1 MNKKIFKIL
10 YLIKKSLYIIKNEG
24 FKIFFKKIYLYFRPF
39 SETKIKKEK
48 LIIPIL
54 IDEFNKVDDKVSIII
69 PTKNAGNDFQFLL
82 NKIRIQ
88 KNLNEIEIIIIDSG
102 SNDNTLEI
110 ARNYTNLIFSIP
122 PEEFNHSITRNIAA
136 KKATGN
142 YLLFL
147 TQDVIPISELIIY
160 DMLKISKSDSKISII
175 TCRQIPRSD
184 ADLMAIYM
192 HYSFYKTIDI
202 YNDLIISSNNLDQ
215 LSPIQKRKISQTT
228 NTCSFINKN
237 LFMNYKFYNDYA
249 EDLNLSLRLLRDG
262 YKICYLY
269 SHAVIHSHNRDCLY
283 YFKANYKDRK
293 FIVPLLGINTFDWN
307 LYDIN
312 SVIISTIIFY
322 NICKLLI
329 KKYNFEMLI
338 EKMRNL
344 FYENLKLKKLII
356 SNQDDIEKFFYD
368 INRNYFTINNNLE
381 IEPNIINILLNNY
394 YNNII
399 NFREFLSI
407 YGIVEKNELE
417 NTMLK
422 ICTSTIGAVLGDYY
436 CYLKENNLLSDDII
450 DLDKIISRGI

>member
-1 MNKKIFKIL
+1 MNKKILKML
-10 YLIKKSLYIIKNEG
+10 YLIKKSIYIIKNEG
-24 FKIFFKKIYLYFRPF
+24 IKIFFKKIYLYFRPF

-54 IDEFNKVDDKVSIII
+54 VNEFNIIDDKVSVII

-82 NKIRIQ
+82 NKIKIQ
-88 KNLNEIEIIIIDSG
+88 KNLKEIEIIIIDSG

-110 ARNYTNLIFSIP
+110 GKKYTNLIFSIP
-122 PEEFNHSITRNIAA
+122 PEEFNHSKTRNIAA
-136 KKATGN
+136 QKATGN

-147 TQDVIPISELIIY
+147 TQDVIPISEYMIY

-184 ADLMAIYM
+184 SDLMAIYM

-202 YNDLIISSNNLDQ
+202 YNDLIVSSNNLNQ

-228 NTCSFINKN
+228 NTCSLINKN

-293 FIVPLLGINTFDWN
+293 FIVPLLGIKTFDWN

-312 SVIISTIIFY
+312 LVIKSTIIFY

-329 KKYNFEMLI
+329 KKYNLEILI

-344 FYENLKLKKLII
+344 FYENFNLKELII
-356 SNQDDIEKFFYD
+356 SNQDNIEKLFYNID
-368 INRNYFTINNNLE
+368 INYFIINNNLK
-381 IEPNIINILLNNY
+381 IEPNIINILLNNF

-399 NFREFLSI
+399 NFKEFLSI
-407 YGIVEKNELE
+407 YGIVGKDELE
-417 NTMLK
+417 NTILK
-422 ICTSTIGAVLGDYY
+422 ICASVIGTVLGDYY
-436 CYLKENNLLSDDII
+436 CYLKEHNLLSNDII
-450 DLDKIISRGI
+450 NLDKIISRGI